1 MSNKGMSAMEKVVN
15 KPYLSPPRL
24 RFPAFNKPW
33 ANDPLSK
40 VLTEH
45 KLKNINGRDVFSVS
59 MESGI
64 VNQVE
69 HLGRSFAA
77 SDTSNYN
84 LGRRFDVVY
93 TKSPLKAFPFGIV
106 KQCKFEGE
114 VALSPLYG
122 VFAPVNPHIGLLVE
136 AYFESPVRSKT
147 FLAPLCQKGAKNTIQ
162 ITNTT
167 FLSGRLPLPTEP
179 KEQTAI
185 ANCLSSLD
193 VLIELESQRLEA
205 LEAYKHS
212 FMRQIF
218 PRSGETI
225 PRLRFP
231 MFRRD
236 PEWISATLGEIAKV
250 QSGGTPARTNPAY
263 WKGKIPWVTTSLID
277 SSTILKADE
286 YITKAGLEE
295 SSAKIFPKGT
305 LLMAMYGQGKTRG
318 KVAMLGIDAATNQA
332 CAAIILKRKGIATEF
347 LFQNLA
353 SRYDEIRK
361 ISNSGGQENLSAG
374 LIEGISFSFPKNESE
389 QIFIIKA
396 LSAVD
401 ELISAQDHK
410 VNTLRTHK
418 AGLLQQL
425 FPMFDGKQA

>member
-1 MSNKGMSAMEKVVN
+1 
-15 KPYLSPPRL
+15 
-24 RFPAFNKPW
+24 
-33 ANDPLSK
+33 
-40 VLTEH
+40 
-45 KLKNINGRDVFSVS
+45 
-59 MESGI
+59 
-64 VNQVE
+64 
-69 HLGRSFAA
+69 
-77 SDTSNYN
+77 
-84 LGRRFDVVY
+84 
-93 TKSPLKAFPFGIV
+93 
-106 KQCKFEGE
+106 
-114 VALSPLYG
+114 
-122 VFAPVNPHIGLLVE
+122 
-136 AYFESPVRSKT
+136 
-147 FLAPLCQKGAKNTIQ
+147 
-162 ITNTT
+162 
-167 FLSGRLPLPTEP
+167 
-179 KEQTAI
+179 
-185 ANCLSSLD
+185 
-193 VLIELESQRLEA
+193 
-205 LEAYKHS
+205 
-212 FMRQIF
+212 MRQIF